1 MTIDFALDHIPRRM
15 RELGF
20 EDAYYTKFKHLVMS
34 PSETRKIEGYN
45 QYWMLIDEPGDVSI
59 VSEFGV
65 FDLTLINANELDH
78 EHQGLITITNYL
90 AGVNHVRFI
99 QVIPKHNGTNN

>member
-20 EDAYYTKFKHLVMS
+20 EDAYYTEFKHLVLQA
-34 PSETRKIEGYN
+34 SETRKIEAFN
-45 QYWMLIDEPGDVSI
+45 QYWMLIDEPGDVTI
-59 VSEFGV
+59 LSEFGI
-65 FDLTLINANELDH
+65 FDLSLMNANELKH
-78 EHQGLITITNYL
+78 EHQGLITVTNLL
-90 AGVNHVRFI
+90 AGINHVRFI

>member
-15 RELGF
+15 RELGYG
-20 EDAYYTKFKHLVMS
+20 DAYYTEFRHLVLS
-34 PSETRKIEGYN
+34 PLETRQIEGYN

-65 FDLTLINANELDH
+65 FDLSLQNTNELKH
-78 EHQGLITITNYL
+78 EHQGLITVKNYL
-90 AGVNHVRFI
+90 SGTNHLRFI
-99 QVIPKHNGTNN
+99 QVIPMHNGTSN

>member
-20 EDAYYTKFKHLVMS
+20 EDAYYTEFKHLVLQAG
-34 PSETRKIEGYN
+34 EIRKIEAFS
-45 QYWMLIDEPGDVSI
+45 QYWMLIDEPSDVSI
-59 VSEFGV
+59 ASEFGI
-65 FDLTLINANELDH
+65 FDLSLLNANELRH
-78 EHQGLITITNYL
+78 EHQGLITVTNQL
-90 AGVNHVRFI
+90 SGINHIKFI